1 MRAISELN
9 DTAGTM
15 AGATIH
21 IVRGSDSILR
31 LQQVLADLS
40 VRCGQ
45 PGVMDDV
52 GYFLSKPGTLRRVP
66 HLMLFSKSTGLDLKR
81 LNADDLLGAV
91 LLYRYMVLGCGIGM
105 FSTNDRSGRGSLV
118 APAALRSAMAEM
130 ASRSLMDRGVLA
142 VLLSFRNGDGAS
154 VESGADVRKGTD
166 LENGMGFERGKDRG
180 QSIGGSTA
188 KDKTARWMWRERE
201 TPDYLELKE
210 TFDET
215 LAKIGTRTRRN
226 MRYYRKR
233 AEVELGC
240 VFLPEVRI
248 GRGEFLDFNRECMYA
263 VPARVAGW
271 RYHSLRDLETPLFM
285 GIKDKDG
292 RWLSLLGG
300 RRHHDGTEIL
310 WQMNRSGLSAYSLS
324 IVMRSYFIE
333 HEIAHGMRK
342 LYMEGGTAHP
352 LRFSFVSDKV
362 TDLVVV
368 RRSRLGLLVPTLAHL
383 FIKPDNELAL
393 MLLDKSLYGRSP
405 NGRQR
410 LAPQEEEG
418 S

>member
-1 MRAISELN
+1 MLAISEPN
-9 DTAGTM
+9 EAAG
-15 AGATIH
+15 AIAAATIH
-21 IVRGSDSILR
+21 LVCGCDPILR

-66 HLMLFSKSTGLDLKR
+66 HLLLFSKAPVLDLER
-81 LNADDLLGAV
+81 LTAEELLGAV
-91 LLYRYMVLGCGIGM
+91 LLYRYVVLGCGIGM
-105 FSTNDRSGRGSLV
+105 FSTNDRSGRGTLV
-118 APAALRSAMAEM
+118 APPALRSAMAEM

-142 VLLSFRNGDGAS
+142 VLISFRDGDTANPN
-154 VESGADVRKGTD
+154 KG
-166 LENGMGFERGKDRG
+166 LGGSQPFR
-180 QSIGGSTA
+180 GSTA
-188 KDKTARWMWRERE
+188 NDKTARWVWRQRE
-201 TPDYLELKE
+201 TPDYLPLEP
-210 TFDET
+210 TFDGT

-233 AEVELGC
+233 AEAELGC
-240 VFLPEVRI
+240 AFVPEVQISKR
-248 GRGEFLDFNRECMYA
+248 EFLGFNRECMYA
-263 VPARVAGW
+263 VPAKVASW
-271 RYHSLRDLETPLFM
+271 RYDSLKEIGTPLFM
-285 GIKDKDG
+285 GIKDSGG

-324 IVMRSYFIE
+324 IVMRTYFME

-352 LRFSFVSDKV
+352 MRFSFVNDKV

-368 RRSRLGLLVPTLAHL
+368 RRSRLGLVVPTLAHL

-393 MLLDKSLYGRSP
+393 MLLDKSLYGSSP
-405 NGRQR
+405 NGSQR
-410 LAPQEEEG
+410 LASREEEA

>member
-1 MRAISELN
+1 MLVISESN
-9 DTAGTM
+9 DILGTLSGM
-15 AGATIH
+15 TIH
-21 IVRGSDSILR
+21 SVRGCESILR
-31 LQQVLADLS
+31 LQKVLAELS

-66 HLMLFSKSTGLDLKR
+66 HLLLFSNAPALDLER
-81 LNADDLLGAV
+81 LTANDLAGAV

-105 FSTNDRSGRGSLV
+105 FSTNDRSGRGTLV

-142 VLLSFRNGDGAS
+142 VLISFRDGDAANNQK
-154 VESGADVRKGTD
+154 EP
-166 LENGMGFERGKDRG
+166 ERS
-180 QSIGGSTA
+180 QPFTCSTVNE
-188 KDKTARWMWRERE
+188 KTARWAWRQRE
-201 TPDYLELKE
+201 TPDYLPLET
-210 TFDET
+210 TFDAT

-233 AEVELGC
+233 AEAELGC
-240 VFLPEVRI
+240 VFLPEVQLNKR
-248 GRGEFLDFNRECMYA
+248 EFLEFNRECMYA
-263 VPARVAGW
+263 VPAKVAAW
-271 RYHSLRDLETPLFM
+271 RYNSLKDLERPLFM
-285 GIKDKDG
+285 GIKDGSG

-324 IVMRSYFIE
+324 IVMRSYFME

-352 LRFSFVSDKV
+352 MRFSFVNDKV

-368 RRSRLGLLVPTLAHL
+368 RRSRLGLVVPTLAHL

-393 MLLDKSLYGRSP
+393 MLLDKSLYGGSP
-405 NGRQR
+405 NGSQR
-410 LAPQEEEG
+410 LASPEEEAN
-418 S
+418 